1 MSNLISQ
8 EANMKKSILTVCMF
22 ILLCLL
28 SCDINALNDLLGK
41 AREKFLDGNKNNKDL
56 HYIQGNQDIQ
66 EEQGEIVNGLE
77 ERERIQQD
85 IEVEPVAPVNV
96 GISVSQQGYP
106 YYIQE
111 EKIEIKEEDLIPNTK
126 EEKEAEAEIEKVKS
140 VLSGSKFDQLIEDVR
155 KLKDKY
161 RQVEGDLYN
170 AINKLRDKVSL
181 LEVSFRKNR
190 IQERSKIRALT
201 QLQNR
206 LNGERSNL
214 DMLMTQVDSGL
225 NERIS
230 AKCLFEEAQ
239 KTLKEAI
246 TKRLESESRVGC
258 SFRRVNGNLP
268 GQLSRKARSE
278 AESSLNLL
286 ESSSMRIIETVGV
299 MKGIENL
306 IKEATFSL
314 ANLVR

>member
-1 MSNLISQ
+1 
-8 EANMKKSILTVCMF
+8 MKKSILTVCMF
-22 ILLCLL
+22 MLLCLL
-28 SCDINALNDLLGK
+28 SCDINALNDLLGE
-41 AREKFLDGNKNNKDL
+41 AREKFLDGNKKNKDL

-66 EEQGEIVNGLE
+66 EEQEEIVNGLE
-77 ERERIQQD
+77 EREIIQQD
-85 IEVEPVAPVNV
+85 IEVEPVVPVNV

-140 VLSGSKFDQLIEDVR
+140 VLEKSGFQQLIENAHE
-155 KLKDKY
+155 LKDRYERVRADFYDIMEKIQSE
-161 RQVEGDLYN
+161 RT
-170 AINKLRDKVSL
+170 SL
-181 LEVSFRKNR
+181 SKKHKEN
-190 IQERSKIRALT
+190 IEKIRKLT

-206 LNGERSNL
+206 LNEERSNL

-246 TKRLESESRVGC
+246 TKRLESASRVGY
-258 SFRRVNGNLP
+258 SFRRVNSNLP
-268 GQLSRKARSE
+268 KQLSREARRY
-278 AESSLNLL
+278 AENSLEQL
-286 ESSSMRIIETVGV
+286 ESSSMRIIETAGA

-306 IKEATFSL
+306 IKEATFFL